1 MQGRRRT
8 VSPTTPAIEDTTTAA
23 FEDEAR
29 FVRGV
34 LFGVVF
40 SLPIWGALIAAA
52 KLLL

>member
-1 MQGRRRT
+1 VLT
-8 VSPTTPAIEDTTTAA
+8 DTPAIEDPTTTAV
-23 FEDEAR
+23 EDAAR

-40 SLPIWGALIAAA
+40 SLPIWGALIAAG

>member
-1 MQGRRRT
+1 
-8 VSPTTPAIEDTTTAA
+8 VSPATPAIEDTTTPAL
-23 FEDEAR
+23 EEEAR

-40 SLPIWGALIAAA
+40 SLPIWGALIAAG